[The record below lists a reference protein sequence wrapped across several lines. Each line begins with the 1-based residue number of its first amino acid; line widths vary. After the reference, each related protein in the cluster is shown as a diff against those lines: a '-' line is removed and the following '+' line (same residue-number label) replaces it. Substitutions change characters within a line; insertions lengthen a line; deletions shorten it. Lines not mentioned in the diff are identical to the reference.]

1 MNFKEFEGQLHSVE
15 IREQRITD
23 QFEAAAKTLTATLKD
38 LIAVRD
44 DHFAQLEKICTLEK
58 SRDFTFSWGGVKYTI
73 RRPDDDTFIVILHP
87 TETSSNK
94 GAQAVTNK
102 STTYPEWTTFES
114 MEQLEKAH
122 SKLQELREFNSLA
135 SEVSRLYVDRRIEYV
150 RRKEN
155 LVNGILGHE
164 RDPYW

>member
-1 MNFKEFEGQLHSVE
+1 MNLKEFEEQLQSIE
-15 IREQRITD
+15 KRENRLADLFDT
-23 QFEAAAKTLTATLKD
+23 AAKTLTTTLKD

-44 DHFAQLEKICTLEK
+44 DHFAQLTKICELEK
-58 SRDFTFSWGGVKYTI
+58 TRDFTFSWGGVKYTI
-73 RRPDDDTFIVILHP
+73 QRPDDDTFVVILHP

-94 GAQAVTNK
+94 GAQAVMNR
-102 STTYPEWTTFES
+102 STSYPEWTSFES

-122 SKLQELREFNSLA
+122 GKLQELREFNSLA
-135 SEVSRLYVDRRIEYV
+135 SEVSRLYVDRKIEYV

-155 LVNGILGHE
+155 LVDGILGHE